1 MHRHTIKHS
10 LRRWFP
16 HCHSTMAAAV
26 PVIAPVPANDVSTT
40 SAVAALGQVMAVE
53 QFQEM
58 TRLRRELTWSRRALE
73 ETRSAMMSP
82 YRLNGRVLDWH
93 EIAEDRQE
101 VIDRLTD
108 EGINPAM
115 DKLRNARRALRVSM
129 RRARGASRV
138 AMRDARHAMT
148 VAMLDLLDGAPMDSS
163 DSD

>member
-1 MHRHTIKHS
+1 MHRRTIKHS
-10 LRRWFP
+10 SRRWIP

-26 PVIAPVPANDVSTT
+26 PVIAPVHANDVSTT

-58 TRLRRELTWSRRALE
+58 TRLRRGMMWSRRALE

-82 YRLNGRVLDWH
+82 HRLNGRFLDWH
-93 EIAEDRQE
+93 EIAEDRQDE
-101 VIDRLTD
+101 IGRLAVDVIYSATN
-108 EGINPAM
+108 I
-115 DKLRNARRALRVSM
+115 LRNARRALRVSM